1 MSNSN
6 SSKLHIAMFPW
17 FAFGHFIPY
26 LHLSNKLAE
35 KGHKISFLLP
45 KGAQSKMEKYN
56 HCPNLIQ
63 FLPLVVPH
71 VDGIAPGS
79 ETASDVPYQLHNLL
93 AIAFDQAR
101 DQVEAILRDA
111 NPDMVFYDFGYWI
124 PALAQQIGIKSI
136 WYAVVSAAA
145 TAYITKKKTKEMT
158 VEEQVEVP
166 PGYPSSKVKLEA
178 EEAAMSTTLLQTF
191 GIGLSFQDRILTS
204 MKDSDAI
211 VYRTYHEIEGPFCDY
226 VAQHFGKPVML
237 TGPCLSQTK
246 ASQLEEKWANWLSNF
261 EPGSVVFCAFG
272 SQTTLQKDDFQELVL
287 GLELCG
293 QPFLAYL
300 KPPEGCT
307 RIEEALPEGF
317 QERVQGRG
325 LVHSGWVP
333 QPQELLLS
341 HPSVGCCVNHCGYG
355 SMWESL
361 LSDCQMVL
369 IPQLGDQI
377 ISTRLLVEELKVAV
391 EVEREENRRICK
403 EKLSKAIKL
412 VMDKDNEMAG
422 LLKTNHAKLK
432 KVVSNPDLQEEYIN
446 NFIQGLQNLIN

>member
-45 KGAQSKMEKYN
+45 KGAQSKLENYS

-71 VDGIAPGS
+71 VDGIPPGS
-79 ETASDVPYQLHNLL
+79 KTGSDVPQQLHNLL
-93 AIAFDQAR
+93 AIAFDQTR
-101 DQVEAILRDA
+101 DQVEAILSDI
-111 NPDMVFYDFGYWI
+111 NPDMVFYDLGHWI

-136 WYAVVSAAA
+136 LYAVVSATAA
-145 TAYITKKKTKEMT
+145 SLITNKKTKEMT
-158 VEEQVEVP
+158 IEELIDVP
-166 PGYPSSKVKLEA
+166 PG
-178 EEAAMSTTLLQTF
+178 
-191 GIGLSFQDRILTS
+191 LSLQDRILTS
-204 MKDSDAI
+204 IKDSDVIA
-211 VYRTYHEIEGPFCDY
+211 YRTYHEIEGPFCDY
-226 VAQHFGKPVML
+226 VAQHFKKPVML
-237 TGPCLSQTK
+237 TGPCLSETK
-246 ASQLEEKWANWLSNF
+246 ATQLEEKWANWLSNF

-293 QPFLAYL
+293 QPFLVCL

-325 LVHSGWVP
+325 WVHSGWVP
-333 QPQELLLS
+333 QPQELLLN

-369 IPQLGDQI
+369 IPQLADQI
-377 ISTRLLVEELKVAV
+377 ISTRLLVEEHKVAV
-391 EVEREENRRICK
+391 EVERGENRRICK

-422 LLKTNHAKLK
+422 C
-432 KVVSNPDLQEEYIN
+432 
-446 NFIQGLQNLIN
+446 